1 LLVLLWIGLLWIVMA
16 GIALGGKTGQP
27 GTQPLETRAKKI
39 GAEGQVEAQV
49 HRAPGAAKGT
59 VPGIAWSPALVL
71 AFSLAIDLARVIA
84 VVVVRRQGEQEAL
97 LVAPPLPL
105 LAALQLGG
113 QPHQLLDREQTITAL
128 HQGLEP
134 LLQLQAAAGTDGA
147 EALWIGLG
155 GQMETGLLHRVQQA
169 LAEHLQIKGQLA
181 IKLWSERQDQL
192 TLQLQ
197 LALGLRQGAAV
208 GVQWGR

>member
-1 LLVLLWIGLLWIVMA
+1 ML
-16 GIALGGKTGQP
+16 P
-27 GTQPLETRAKKI
+27 
-39 GAEGQVEAQV
+39 
-49 HRAPGAAKGT
+49 
-59 VPGIAWSPALVL
+59 
-71 AFSLAIDLARVIA
+71 
-84 VVVVRRQGEQEAL
+84 RQGQQQAL
-97 LVAPPLPL
+97 LVPPPLPL

-113 QPHQLLDREQTITAL
+113 QAHQLLDREQAVAAL

-134 LLQLQAAAGTDGA
+134 LLQFQAAAGADGA
-147 EALWIGLG
+147 EALRIGLG
-155 GQMETGLLHRVQQA
+155 GQMETGLLHGVQQA

-181 IKLWSERQDQL
+181 VKLGGERHNQL